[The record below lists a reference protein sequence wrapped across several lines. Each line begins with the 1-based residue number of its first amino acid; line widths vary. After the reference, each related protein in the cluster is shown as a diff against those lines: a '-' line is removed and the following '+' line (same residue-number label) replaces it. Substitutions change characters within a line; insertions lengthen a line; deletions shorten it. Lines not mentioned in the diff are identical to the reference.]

1 MYDKESIAKE
11 KCKSRLFKGIA
22 GWCARHGAVLAAFM
36 LIAVSAVLGTFE
48 TQLVYGGASLSYG
61 KNGTTSSPT
70 YKGGSGNNPTVHEP
84 GVIGVSVVTY
94 DMNKMGNS
102 GLKYGAGKK
111 SGSNKASSVSST
123 NKLEDINN
131 AITDY
136 GENEGA
142 SVWKRNNGK
151 DYGYYP
157 YWTRVGYTKKGKP
170 IYTYSNVLKRA
181 ITQNMLS
188 MQTARS
194 FNESTLVF
202 VPEAV
207 ASSNHLSWIKNLNQ
221 HVIGKST
228 KNSNKFA
235 IFYDLNP
242 AYKDT
247 DSERTKY
254 VNVLKSLH
262 RVDGIYYS
270 DLKSYLKKHEKK
282 KTGKEFLEITE
293 DGKKYDVCNYSR
305 FSCNCLFCF
314 AL

>member
-11 KCKSRLFKGIA
+11 KCKSRFFKGIA

-48 TQLVYGGASLSYG
+48 MQLVYGGASLSYG

-102 GLKYGAGKK
+102 GLKYGAGKDK
-111 SGSNKASSVSST
+111 GKGNNRASSVSST
-123 NKLEDINN
+123 NKLEDIND
-131 AITDY
+131 AITAY
-136 GENEGA
+136 GKNEGA

-170 IYTYSNVLKRA
+170 IYTYSNVLKHA

-188 MQTARS
+188 MQTAR
-194 FNESTLVF
+194 
-202 VPEAV
+202 
-207 ASSNHLSWIKNLNQ
+207 
-221 HVIGKST
+221 
-228 KNSNKFA
+228 
-235 IFYDLNP
+235 
-242 AYKDT
+242 
-247 DSERTKY
+247 
-254 VNVLKSLH
+254 
-262 RVDGIYYS
+262 
-270 DLKSYLKKHEKK
+270 
-282 KTGKEFLEITE
+282 
-293 DGKKYDVCNYSR
+293 
-305 FSCNCLFCF
+305 
-314 AL
+314 

>member
-11 KCKSRLFKGIA
+11 KCKSRFFKGIA

-48 TQLVYGGASLSYG
+48 TKLVYGGNLSYG
-61 KNGTTSSPT
+61 TDGTTSSPT
-70 YKGGSGNNPTVHEP
+70 YKGGNGNNPTVHEP

-94 DMNKMGNS
+94 DMNRMGNS
-102 GLKYGAGKK
+102 GLKYGARKD
-111 SGSNKASSVSST
+111 NASSVSST

-131 AITDY
+131 AIDAY

-142 SVWKRNNGK
+142 NVWKRNNGK

-170 IYTYSNVLKRA
+170 IYTYSNVLKHA

-202 VPEAV
+202 VPKAV
-207 ASSNHLSWIKNLNQ
+207 ASSNHL
-221 HVIGKST
+221 
-228 KNSNKFA
+228 
-235 IFYDLNP
+235 
-242 AYKDT
+242 
-247 DSERTKY
+247 
-254 VNVLKSLH
+254 
-262 RVDGIYYS
+262 
-270 DLKSYLKKHEKK
+270 
-282 KTGKEFLEITE
+282 
-293 DGKKYDVCNYSR
+293 
-305 FSCNCLFCF
+305 
-314 AL
+314 